1 MLIVV
6 YNICPYFSTGC
17 LEEVC
22 RLTWSGCVQPLAAAE
37 CPWNAQVW
45 VCATGSQYVTHVN
58 KFLCLNHE
66 FLNQDSFARK
76 VWVCA
81 KGSQIVLPVE
91 KFLSLKREFGL

>member
-1 MLIVV
+1 MSPDLEWV
-6 YNICPYFSTGC
+6 CPAPGRSR
-17 LEEVC
+17 V
-22 RLTWSGCVQPLAAAE
+22 PME
-37 CPWNAQVW
+37 CPSLGL
-45 VCATGSQYVTHVN
+45 CHRYSQFVPSVY
-58 KFLCLNHE
+58 KFLSLNHE